1 MFKSY
6 FKITWRNL
14 WKNKTFSFIN
24 LLGLAVGMACVLLIY
39 LWVNDEL
46 SIDKFHKND
55 SQLFQVMENRVNA
68 EGILTSETTSGPI
81 AKALK
86 EDMPEVELV
95 ASVYRS
101 GEHIFSTG
109 ENDIKTTGQ
118 YAGEDYFK
126 MFSYPLLQGN
136 KNRILTGRNEVVI
149 SQSLAHTLFGNSENL
164 IGKMVKFDHD
174 EQLMVSGVFE
184 DIPRQSSE
192 RFDFVLP
199 FDKFTEGQEWTKSWG
214 NTWASTYLMLK
225 EGTDASPFNTKIA
238 DYIKVKN
245 NYNREEMHRT
255 AFIARYVDRYLYGK
269 YENGKLAGGRI
280 DYVRLFSIIAIFILV
295 IACINFMNLSTA
307 KASKRMKE
315 VGIKKAMGVN
325 RRALVFQYLG
335 ESVMMAMFALLIAVA
350 IVLVL
355 LPQFNHITGKQL
367 VLLADPF
374 FIPSF
379 LAIALCTGLIAGTYP
394 AFYLSGFSTI
404 KVLKGKLS
412 NSIGELWTRKGL
424 VVFQFALS
432 IILIVSVLVVY
443 RQIEFV
449 QSKNLGYTK
458 ENIIYFSREG
468 KAAEQGNL
476 ATFLSEVKKIPGI
489 INASST
495 VHNMQGHNSGTS
507 GIQWPGRNPNDQ
519 TEFEHVTVNYDLI
532 ETLGVEMKEGR
543 TFSRNF
549 GSDTS
554 AIIFNEAAITFMGL
568 DNLIGKT
575 VDLWDRKVRVIGV
588 VKNFNFE
595 SLHEKVKPL
604 FFRLAPE
611 ETSLFMAR
619 VKTGMEKET
628 IDRLRQLY
636 QTFNPGFPFDYQFL
650 DEKYQALYTSEQR
663 VATLSSYFAG
673 IAILIS
679 CLGLFGLA
687 AFTAERRQKEIGIR
701 KVLGASVNGVIALLS
716 KDFIQLVLIAIV
728 IAVPISWYVMS
739 KWLQNFAYHIGITW
753 WMFALAGLLAVAIA
767 LVAVGTQSVKAAL
780 MNPVKS
786 LRSA

>member
-6 FKITWRNL
+6 FRITWRNL

-24 LLGLAVGMACVLLIY
+24 LTGLAVGMACVLLIY

-55 SQLFQVMENRVNA
+55 SRLFQVMENRVNA
-68 EGILTSETTSGPI
+68 DGILTSETTSGPM

-86 EDMPEVELV
+86 GDMPEVDLV
-95 ASVYRS
+95 ASVYSS
-101 GEHIFSTG
+101 GEHIFSA
-109 ENDIKTTGQ
+109 EEHDIKANGL
-118 YAGEDYFK
+118 YAGEDFFK

-136 KNRILTGRNEVVI
+136 RDHILKGRSEIVI
-149 SQSLAHTLFGNSENL
+149 SKSLARRLFDTGENM
-164 IGKMVKFDHD
+164 IGKMVKFDHTK
-174 EQLMVSGVFE
+174 QLMVSGVFE

-192 RFDFVLP
+192 RFDFVLS
-199 FDKFTEGQEWTKSWG
+199 FDEFTEGQEWAKSWG
-214 NTWASTYLMLK
+214 NTWTRTFLMLK
-225 EGTDASPFNTKIA
+225 EGADAALFNTKIT

-255 AFIARYVDRYLYGK
+255 AFIARYTDRYLYGK
-269 YENGKLAGGRI
+269 YENGKLVGGRI

-325 RRALVFQYLG
+325 RSALVFQYLS

-350 IVLVL
+350 IVSIL
-355 LPQFNHITGKQL
+355 LPQFNQITGKQL
-367 VLLADPF
+367 ALVADPY
-374 FIPSF
+374 FIPAF

-394 AFYLSGFSTI
+394 AFYLSGFSPI
-404 KVLKGKLS
+404 NVLKGKLS

-443 RQIEFV
+443 RQIEFI
-449 QSKNLGYTK
+449 QNKNLGYTK
-458 ENIIYFSREG
+458 ENVIYFSREG

-476 ATFLSEVKKIPGI
+476 ATFVSELKKIPGI
-489 INASST
+489 VNASST

-507 GIQWPGRNPNDQ
+507 GIQWPGRDPNDQ
-519 TEFEHVTVNYDLI
+519 TEFEHVTANYDLI

-554 AIIFNEAAITFMGL
+554 AIIFNEAAIAFMGL
-568 DNLIGKT
+568 DNPIGKT
-575 VDLWDRKVRVIGV
+575 VDLWDRKMQIIGV

-611 ETSLFMAR
+611 ETYLFMAR

-636 QTFNPGFPFDYQFL
+636 QTFNPGFPFDYRFL
-650 DEKYQALYTSEQR
+650 DEEYQALYTSEQR
-663 VATLSSYFAG
+663 VATLSGYFAG

-716 KDFIQLVLIAIV
+716 KDFIRLVVIAIV
-728 IAVPISWYVMS
+728 IAVPIAWYVMD

-767 LVAVGTQSVKAAL
+767 LLAVGAQSVKAAL

-786 LRSA
+786 LRSE